1 MTLDTPTA
9 EIVPTE
15 SELTSSESPTTPPV
29 EVDPNLQVRFK
40 SEDGRLLLFLPPE
53 VNRDDAEPN
62 LAHQWSEL
70 WQQIKHRI
78 NGSEHAWQPN
88 TDVYLMAE
96 NRLLDT
102 RQLQNLAEAL
112 AEAQLHLKRVK
123 TCRRQTAVAA
133 ATAGYSVDQE
143 GERETLTQPNPEPAT
158 PLLAEP
164 LYLKMTVRSGVDIR
178 HPGTIVIVGDVNPGS
193 SIIADGDI
201 MIWGRLRGNVHAGAK
216 GNPESRVM
224 ALQMEPTLIR
234 IANQVARGPETHP
247 EQFYP
252 EVAYITP
259 QGIRISPASEM
270 GKAKTLLLAS
280 VD

>member
-15 SELTSSESPTTPPV
+15 SDVTLSESPATPPA

-62 LAHQWSEL
+62 LANQWSEL
-70 WQQIKHRI
+70 WQQIKHRM

-88 TDVYLMAE
+88 TDVDLIAE

-102 RQLQNLAEAL
+102 RQLQDLAEAL

-143 GERETLTQPNPEPAT
+143 GEREILTQPNNEPA
-158 PLLAEP
+158 PSLLAEP

-201 MIWGRLRGNVHAGAK
+201 VIWGRLRGNVHAGAK
-216 GNPESRVM
+216 GNAESRVM

-247 EQFYP
+247 EQFYA

-270 GKAKTLLLAS
+270 GKAKTLLLTS

>member
-9 EIVPTE
+9 EILPIETDLTE
-15 SELTSSESPTTPPV
+15 SESPTRSA

-40 SEDGRLLLFLPPE
+40 SEDGRLLLLLPPE
-53 VNRDDAEPN
+53 VNREDAEPN
-62 LAHQWSEL
+62 VTHQWSEL
-70 WQQIKHRI
+70 WQQLKHRI

-88 TDVYLMAE
+88 TEVYLIAE

-102 RQLQNLAEAL
+102 RQLQDLAEAL
-112 AEAQLHLKRVK
+112 AQVQLQLKRVK
-123 TCRRQTAVAA
+123 TYRRQTAVAA

-143 GERETLTQPNPEPAT
+143 GERETLTQTPTEPAT
-158 PLLAEP
+158 ALLAEP

-178 HPGTIVIVGDVNPGS
+178 HPGTIVIIGDVNPGS
-193 SIIADGDI
+193 SIVADGDI
-201 MIWGRLRGNVHAGAK
+201 VIWGRLRGNVHAGAK
-216 GNPESRVM
+216 GNAESRVM

-234 IANQVARGPETHP
+234 IADQVARGPETHP

-259 QGIRISPASEM
+259 KGIRISPASEM
-270 GKAKTLLLAS
+270 GKAKSLLLSS